1 MLERVVAPVQFSC
14 SLIFHVMFAGSPGC
28 PGDDFRSHY
37 MHMNSC
43 SRKPAATLG
52 NIQHCLLWSKRPIY
66 FHSGRCTPWSVSC
79 PQQTGKAVQ
88 QGAPTCPQCAE
99 REILLQSQP
108 HHASQRQQLACSL
121 SGLNAEKLAAMP
133 QPEEAEG
140 PAVGIQIIG
149 ATAVAHDVFV
159 PTEATFSTHST
170 ARRRRQSM
178 QQQQQQQ
185 RALQTL
191 PTAVV
196 PSHDGHFLPVT
207 SDLLVS
213 EQQDLEW
220 RQLLQSPIQQQAPT
234 RALLLGIDPDSNG
247 AIAVVAADV
256 VPHDNNRNS
265 CSSAAVVDVLHQQQ
279 QLEHGNQL
287 AEGSQ
292 QQQQQ
297 QWDVQLDS
305 AQVRVFD
312 MPVQSIL
319 LKKASKNAPQRTRR

>member
-1 MLERVVAPVQFSC
+1 
-14 SLIFHVMFAGSPGC
+14 
-28 PGDDFRSHY
+28 
-37 MHMNSC
+37 
-43 SRKPAATLG
+43 
-52 NIQHCLLWSKRPIY
+52 
-66 FHSGRCTPWSVSC
+66 
-79 PQQTGKAVQ
+79 
-88 QGAPTCPQCAE
+88 
-99 REILLQSQP
+99 
-108 HHASQRQQLACSL
+108 
-121 SGLNAEKLAAMP
+121 
-133 QPEEAEG
+133 
-140 PAVGIQIIG
+140 
-149 ATAVAHDVFV
+149 
-159 PTEATFSTHST
+159 
-170 ARRRRQSM
+170 M

-196 PSHDGHFLPVT
+196 PSHDGHFLPVA